1 MNQAIRLNTEE
12 TNTSQTE
19 MLGQPTK
26 PKILVVEDDITFEP
40 FWSAIAE
47 RADRNAQVFWATSE
61 LEAESMIIAAIEAGR
76 PYNLVITDIFLSGSR
91 TGIDL
96 WIKFYKQLHG
106 RIIVTSGI
114 EYQKFVQY
122 FSRQKFG
129 QSICKNL

>member
-114 EYQKFVQY
+114 ELRAV
-122 FSRQKFG
+122 
-129 QSICKNL
+129 CP